1 MTPNNRT
8 LKYISLAVSIVLH
21 AILFFISFP
30 YIKMAVSDA
39 EPTLYSVPVSLSMS
53 APPTPEP
60 TPKAL
65 PAPPPPKTPP
75 QKRAQ
80 LTPPPAPP
88 AKPSPVQT
96 PQASAKP
103 VSSTTLTGTE
113 SVPSELPGDRKS
125 AIPSSPI
132 VPVYPKYAL
141 NFEWTGTVIAEFAI
155 DETGKVVRHR
165 LIRTSGHDIL
175 DESFIRS
182 VTSRHF
188 EPKRVLGKTVSDT
201 IQLRHDYKLR

>member
-1 MTPNNRT
+1 MTPNNQT
-8 LKYISLAVSIVLH
+8 LKYTSLAVSIALH
-21 AILFFISFP
+21 AILFFFSFP
-30 YIKMAVSDA
+30 YIKTVVSDS

-53 APPTPEP
+53 APPTLEP
-60 TPKAL
+60 TPEAL
-65 PAPPPPKTPP
+65 PTPPPPKTPP
-75 QKRAQ
+75 QKKAQ

-88 AKPSPVQT
+88 AKPSPAQT
-96 PQASAKP
+96 NQASAKSVP
-103 VSSTTLTGTE
+103 STTLPGTE
-113 SVPSELPGDRKS
+113 STPSELPGDRKS

-141 NFEWTGTVIAEFAI
+141 NFEWTGTVVAEFTI
-155 DETGKVVRHR
+155 DETGKVVGHR

-188 EPKRVLGKTVSDT
+188 EPKRVLGKFVSDT
-201 IQLRHDYKLR
+201 IQLRHEYKLR